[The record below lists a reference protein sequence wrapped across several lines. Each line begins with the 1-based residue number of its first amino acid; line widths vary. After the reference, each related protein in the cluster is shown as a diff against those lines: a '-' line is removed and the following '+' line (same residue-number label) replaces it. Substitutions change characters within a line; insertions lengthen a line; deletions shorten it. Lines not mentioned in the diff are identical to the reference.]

1 MSIFFTFFY
10 NFVGHPPATIFP
22 DVGENL
28 SANQACFGRES
39 FVSSIENAVS
49 AWAKIFTCS
58 HPVFSKIAAIPLAP
72 EKAQTSPRPLK
83 TSSKASA
90 SPLIHSIGPL
100 GSPSTKLSSF
110 EYAPI
115 LAKLVFIFCTHTT
128 DFS

>member
-1 MSIFFTFFY
+1 
-10 NFVGHPPATIFP
+10 
-22 DVGENL
+22 
-28 SANQACFGRES
+28 
-39 FVSSIENAVS
+39 VSSIEKAASV
-49 AWAKIFTCS
+49 WARIFTCS
-58 HPVFSKIAAIPLAP
+58 HPAFSKMDATPLAP

-90 SPLIHSIGPL
+90 SPLIHSIGPS

-115 LAKLVFIFCTHTT
+115 LAKLVFIFCTHAI